1 MPEKTMTRPNMGELE
16 QLAERILVGLAAA
29 GDAGGDNA
37 TPDSLAATAF
47 LDALAF
53 LRVRALVRGCGYE
66 DWEEMLYRFRNDAL
80 LHTA

>member
-16 QLAERILVGLAAA
+16 QLAERILVGLA
-29 GDAGGDNA
+29 GTDDDNA

-66 DWEEMLYRFRNDAL
+66 DWEEMLYRFRSDAL
-80 LHTA
+80 LQTI